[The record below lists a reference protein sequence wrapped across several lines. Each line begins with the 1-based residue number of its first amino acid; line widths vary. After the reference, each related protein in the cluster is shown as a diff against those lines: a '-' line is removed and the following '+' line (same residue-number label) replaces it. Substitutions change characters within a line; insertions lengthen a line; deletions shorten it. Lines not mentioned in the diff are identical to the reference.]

1 MALVVWPGLA
11 RVGLGCLPFRRRH
24 WRPPKWRNISSRKWQ
39 HNCLAKL
46 LPHLASQQQSATAAH
61 ATLASCNYSKRT
73 PLAVLF
79 SFCFILFCFALF
91 VYVFIFVSCNFCHSH
106 SGQTWPGN
114 LILKAC
120 QTACCCCKQLFHLA
134 CCGRKL
140 MYFFATFC
148 YSFSRERKRIKYYAL
163 RLLARHVTPSWG

>member
-24 WRPPKWRNISSRKWQ
+24 WRPPKWRNINSRKWQ

-46 LPHLASQQQSATAAH
+46 LPHLASQQQQHMQHLQLATIPSGRH
-61 ATLASCNYSKRT
+61 LQ
-73 PLAVLF
+73 
-79 SFCFILFCFALF
+79 FCFPFVAFCFALRF
-91 VYVFIFVSCNFCHSH
+91 LFTFFFVSCNFCHSH

-120 QTACCCCKQLFHLA
+120 QTAA
-134 CCGRKL
+134 AA
-140 MYFFATFC
+140 ATNSC
-148 YSFSRERKRIKYYAL
+148 SIWLVVGES
-163 RLLARHVTPSWG
+163 